1 MNSETSTPRKPLRLW
16 PGVAIAITQLA
27 VMFGGPVV
35 TPDAPL
41 PVGMLGGIVGAL
53 LILLWWLFFS
63 RARWFE
69 RVGAIVLIVAAIFA
83 TKAIAHESIV
93 GAGQGMLIYI
103 LPIPY
108 YALALVA
115 WALAARSLQG
125 GARLASMAAAMLL
138 VAAPFAMIRT
148 DGVSSAASQFHWRWT
163 PTAEERLLAEA
174 NDEPKPLPPPPPAAA
189 APS

>member
-16 PGVAIAITQLA
+16 PGVAIAIVQLL

-35 TPDAPL
+35 APDAPL
-41 PVGMLGGIVGAL
+41 PVGMLGGVVGAL

-69 RVGAIVLIVAAIFA
+69 RVGAIVLIAAAIFA
-83 TKAIAHESIV
+83 TRAIAHESIV

-108 YALALVA
+108 YALALAA
-115 WALAARSLQG
+115 WALATRSLHG
-125 GARLASMAAAMLL
+125 GARLASMVAAMLV
-138 VAAPFAMIRT
+138 VAATFAMIRT
-148 DGVSSAASQFHWRWT
+148 DGVSNVASQFHWRWT

-174 NDEPKPLPPPPPAAA
+174 NDEPKPLLPSPAD
-189 APS
+189 